1 MKDETK
7 NALVKFG
14 KTVLKTVFTA
24 SVALVTTI
32 LTQCGI

>member
-1 MKDETK
+1 MNNDTK
-7 NALVKFG
+7 KALVQFG

-24 SVALVTTI
+24 GVALVTTL

>member
-1 MKDETK
+1 MNADTK
-7 NALVKFG
+7 KALVTFG
-14 KTVLKTVFTA
+14 KTVAKTVFTA

>member
-1 MKDETK
+1 MNEDTK

-14 KTVLKTVFTA
+14 KTVFKTIFTA
-24 SVALVTTI
+24 GVALVTTL

>member
-1 MKDETK
+1 MNEHTKD
-7 NALVKFG
+7 ALLKFG

-24 SVALVTTI
+24 AVALVTSL